1 MPEAPA
7 GIASPISLLLEAEHG
22 AREVLLL
29 SFTLNLAFWERF
41 ALGAARGLGARVT
54 VVSDANMTSAD
65 VGDVR
70 YAGLTYLDGRASCRQ
85 GGAFHPKLL
94 VIADEGRA
102 TVVLGSGNATV
113 PGWHDNAELWSVL
126 RGDAAGAP
134 AAFAQVAQWLRDLP
148 ERVDFSHGVK
158 AALDRV
164 ADLLDGLPSIDE
176 GPRLVSS
183 LDQPIIEQLPAA
195 RWPSF

>member
-1 MPEAPA
+1 MPEVSA
-7 GIASPISLLLEAEHG
+7 GIASPISLLLEEADHG

-54 VVSDANMTSAD
+54 VVSDVDMTSAD
-65 VGDVR
+65 VGQVR

-94 VIADEGRA
+94 VIAGEGRA

-113 PGWHDNAELWSVL
+113 PGWHDNAELWTVL
-126 RGDAAGAP
+126 RGDAQRRASSLCP
-134 AAFAQVAQWLRDLP
+134 TRRWLRRLP
-148 ERVDFSHGVK
+148 KQVDFQP
-158 AALDRV
+158 RRR
-164 ADLLDGLPSIDE
+164 E
-176 GPRLVSS
+176 GAGER
-183 LDQPIIEQLPAA
+183 
-195 RWPSF
+195 R